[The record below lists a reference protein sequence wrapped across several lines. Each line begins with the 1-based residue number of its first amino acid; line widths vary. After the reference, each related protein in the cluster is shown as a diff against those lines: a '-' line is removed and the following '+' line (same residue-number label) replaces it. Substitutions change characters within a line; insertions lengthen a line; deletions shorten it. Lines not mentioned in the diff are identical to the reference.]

1 MSAFL
6 SAFTSLVSFTALSAL
21 TALSAFTLGALCA
34 CAFLVFFSSLLA
46 STFLSAAR
54 TTLASLGAFATAAVS
69 IEELL
74 LLD

>member
-1 MSAFL
+1 M
-6 SAFTSLVSFTALSAL
+6 
-21 TALSAFTLGALCA
+21 SAFTLGALCA

-69 IEELL
+69 IVGVAAAGLAAAGTTVS
-74 LLD
+74 